1 MPRKKKI
8 EVESKEIE
16 SKEMESKEMES
27 KEMESKEIES
37 TPKEIKD
44 NRTLAQKLAN
54 YKRPLRRI

>member
-8 EVESKEIE
+8 EQDI
-16 SKEMESKEMES
+16 ES

-37 TPKEIKD
+37 TPKEVKE

-54 YKRPLRRI
+54 YRRPLRRI

>member
-1 MPRKKKI
+1 MPRKKKT

-16 SKEMESKEMES
+16 SKEMESKEV
-27 KEMESKEIES
+27 ES
-37 TPKEIKD
+37 TPKEVKD